1 MPFEAGVATL
11 TTAGSIQA
19 KPQPTLLCSSSPV
32 GLLADNARTG
42 SMSAASAPPEAKKK
56 APVDEADF
64 VPEAVKDDE
73 DSLAKEEALPQAD
86 VKVRGN

>member
-1 MPFEAGVATL
+1 
-11 TTAGSIQA
+11 
-19 KPQPTLLCSSSPV
+19 
-32 GLLADNARTG
+32 
-42 SMSAASAPPEAKKK
+42 MSAASAPPEAKKK
-56 APVDEADF
+56 APVDESPDF

>member
-1 MPFEAGVATL
+1 
-11 TTAGSIQA
+11 
-19 KPQPTLLCSSSPV
+19 
-32 GLLADNARTG
+32 
-42 SMSAASAPPEAKKK
+42 MSAASAPPEAKKK

>member
-1 MPFEAGVATL
+1 
-11 TTAGSIQA
+11 
-19 KPQPTLLCSSSPV
+19 
-32 GLLADNARTG
+32 
-42 SMSAASAPPEAKKK
+42 MSAASAPPEEAKKK
-56 APVDEADF
+56 APVGDTSPDF